1 MDLEI
6 GMPNAVSQR
15 KETSHDTSCEW
26 TLKRNDTD
34 ELTYKTSAV
43 FFLPPRYLALN
54 SLTF

>member
-34 ELTYKTSAV
+34 GLTYKTSAV
-43 FFLPPRYLALN
+43 FFFCLPGTWP
-54 SLTF
+54 